1 MPNPIPFRALPSA
14 TAAGVTYRPM
24 RDDEAP
30 LLREFLGLAIF
41 VEDHADPVPPDI
53 VDSPELAKYIDRW
66 GRPDDVA
73 IVAVDGDD
81 VVGAAWARILPAAS
95 PGYGHVD
102 DRTPEIDVSVKEEH
116 RGSGIGTALMT
127 RLLDRLAMRGY
138 ARASLSVQKANPAR
152 RLYERLGFTT
162 VRDGGSDLVMA
173 VPLSGARWILET
185 PRLALREMNAGD
197 LPALRRI
204 LQDDETMNAYEGAF
218 DDAMVDG
225 WLARQLAR
233 YRDDGFGPWAVVLRA
248 TGEVIGQ
255 AGLSWQSILDERGRI
270 PFQPRLLAQRL
281 RDRGR
286 DGLRLPRLRPARR
299 VPRVG
304 AGPRYEPRVHER
316 RDPPRYD
323 GARTLHDPVS
333 RRRYAPSGIRGGRG
347 HAQLSRPRLRSR
359 DPLLLPAR
367 TADRATRRASR
378 AATVG
383 W

>member
-255 AGLSWQSILDERGRI
+255 AGLSWQSILDERVLEVGYHFNRD
-270 PFQPRLLAQRL
+270 FWHNGYATEAATACVSHAFVRLGASRVWAQVRDTNLASMNVAIRL
-281 RDRGR
+281 GMTVRGR
-286 DGLRLPRLRPARR
+286 FTI
-299 VPRVG
+299 
-304 AGPRYEPRVHER
+304 RY
-316 RDPPRYD
+316 
-323 GARTLHDPVS
+323 
-333 RRRYAPSGIRGGRG
+333 RGVDMP
-347 HAQLSRPRLRSR
+347 HLAFAV
-359 DPLLLPAR
+359 DA
-367 TADRATRRASR
+367 ATRN
-378 AATVG
+378 
-383 W
+383 